1 MKKIVIFF
9 LVIFSCQENIS
20 KDTKSKNSKKEEIE
34 YKQKE
39 NSTAIVIDVSLSMIS
54 KEFKPNRLANIKHL
68 VREIINKK
76 EDNQKISLIIFAYNS
91 FLLCPLTSDKSEL
104 LKKLNKIDEET
115 WRSLEW
121 GTNFESAIWNALY
134 SLKNAPDYKTII
146 IFSDGISINIDSK
159 IKPKTFQKELIANNV
174 KTSCIVLASDDIALL
189 PSREDKNG
197 KLIFEEF
204 RAPVVDSTLY
214 KLSKN
219 TNGLYVRL
227 YNNNDVSKFDV
238 NTFFI
243 NQKKINQSKIDSIEY
258 KKYNF
263 KEKFES
269 IEVLNQNLKSK
280 FE

>member
-1 MKKIVIFF
+1 M
-9 LVIFSCQENIS
+9 
-20 KDTKSKNSKKEEIE
+20 
-34 YKQKE
+34 
-39 NSTAIVIDVSLSMIS
+39 
-54 KEFKPNRLANIKHL
+54 
-68 VREIINKK
+68 
-76 EDNQKISLIIFAYNS
+76 
-91 FLLCPLTSDKSEL
+91 
-104 LKKLNKIDEET
+104 
-115 WRSLEW
+115 
-121 GTNFESAIWNALY
+121 
-134 SLKNAPDYKTII
+134 
-146 IFSDGISINIDSK
+146 
-159 IKPKTFQKELIANNV
+159 
-174 KTSCIVLASDDIALL
+174 L

-243 NQKKINQSKIDSIEY
+243 NQKKINQSKIDGIEY

-263 KEKFES
+263 NEKFES